1 MTERAYGIDHVQFSM
16 PRGGEP
22 KAREFY
28 GELLGLA
35 EIPAPPNVA
44 ARGAVWF
51 LCGSMQIHL
60 GIEDDF
66 RPARKAHPAF
76 LIRDLKKALEA
87 LANAGYEIK
96 PDSEPNPSYAR
107 AFTSDPFGNRVELM
121 QPREKSA
128 QP

>member
-1 MTERAYGIDHVQFSM
+1 MTERAYGVDHVQFSM
-16 PRGGEP
+16 PRGGES
-22 KAREFY
+22 KARAFY

-35 EIPAPPNVA
+35 EIPVPPNVA

-51 LCGSMQIHL
+51 QCGSMQIHL
-60 GIEDDF
+60 GVEDDF

-76 LIRDLKKALEA
+76 LVRDLGRVLEA
-87 LANAGYEIK
+87 LANAGYETK
-96 PDSEPNPSYAR
+96 PDSEPNPSYER

-121 QPREKSA
+121 QTRQRLA

>member
-1 MTERAYGIDHVQFSM
+1 MTERAYGIDHVQFSI

-35 EIPAPPNVA
+35 EIPAPSNVA

-51 LCGSMQIHL
+51 QCGSMQIHL
-60 GIEDDF
+60 GVEDDF

-76 LIRDLKKALEA
+76 LIRDLAQVREA

-96 PDSEPNPSYAR
+96 LDPEPNPSYER

-121 QPREKSA
+121 HPRERSA